1 MANPGKKDASKNS
14 QNGNEVETEDNKLN
28 KSDEKEVKTSLNRED
43 INDNHINSPQ
53 ISNQVFNIGNI
64 DEEIEEKCPDD
75 KQLERKDK
83 KDIKIDTIKIGNNI
97 IKIEGKNLGQETKS
111 ADENI
116 ELFKNIENLNTI
128 NTNANYNPNT
138 CAVSGKYDTMNNS
151 KNSKNKN
158 LKDSED
164 ENFSLRESMNKKL
177 KMKEREDKEFEEKL
191 KNNNEKVLYFFSE
204 KNKKKKNINN
214 NRNEDNKKNKGKNE
228 EKNQILPLDYLPIE
242 KAIKFD
248 KRSFGILYWCIFS
261 FKQPLVN
268 MLSYLKILNIT
279 QSCIP
284 VQMKLIRF
292 LFMLILNIFI
302 NSMTI
307 TQNYFKDK
315 YEYFNKKYQIEETD
329 SDSIKIKIPP
339 LERLSYAMN
348 HCFPEVFITFVIC
361 MIVQFII
368 NYIFFGIRRDL
379 CYISINEKK
388 EEIINREVQ
397 KVIKKVK
404 VRYIIF
410 AVINLI
416 LMVVFFIYL
425 TNFSNAYPGGALDY
439 IGAGIWT
446 FIMLQILP
454 IISSLIIALLRY
466 YGMKKNIQGM
476 YRISQILLA

>member
-1 MANPGKKDASKNS
+1 
-14 QNGNEVETEDNKLN
+14 
-28 KSDEKEVKTSLNRED
+28 
-43 INDNHINSPQ
+43 
-53 ISNQVFNIGNI
+53 
-64 DEEIEEKCPDD
+64 
-75 KQLERKDK
+75 
-83 KDIKIDTIKIGNNI
+83 
-97 IKIEGKNLGQETKS
+97 
-111 ADENI
+111 
-116 ELFKNIENLNTI
+116 
-128 NTNANYNPNT
+128 
-138 CAVSGKYDTMNNS
+138 
-151 KNSKNKN
+151 
-158 LKDSED
+158 
-164 ENFSLRESMNKKL
+164 
-177 KMKEREDKEFEEKL
+177 MKEREEDKEFEEKL
-191 KNNNEKVLYFFSE
+191 KSNNEKVLYFFSE
-204 KNKKKKNINN
+204 KSKNKKTIKNNK
-214 NRNEDNKKNKGKNE
+214 NEDKKQNKEKNE
-228 EKNQILPLDYLPIE
+228 GKNQILPLDYLPIE
-242 KAIKFD
+242 KAIIYD
-248 KRSFGILYWCIFS
+248 KRSFGILYWSIFS

-268 MLSYLKILNIT
+268 MLSYLGIFNIT

-292 LFMLILNIFI
+292 LLMLILNIFI

-315 YEYFNKKYQIEETD
+315 YEYFNKKYQIEEND

-361 MIVQFII
+361 MVVQFII

-397 KVIKKVK
+397 KIIKKVK

-425 TNFSNAYPGGALDY
+425 TNFSNAYSGGALDY

-454 IISSLIIALLRY
+454 FISSLIIALLRY